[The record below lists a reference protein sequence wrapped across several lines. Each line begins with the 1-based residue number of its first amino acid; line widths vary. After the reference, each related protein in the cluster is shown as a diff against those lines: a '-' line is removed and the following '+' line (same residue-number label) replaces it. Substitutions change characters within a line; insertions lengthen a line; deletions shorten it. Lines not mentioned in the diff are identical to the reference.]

1 MIHFKSRKI
10 VIPTDFSDTSLLAIK
25 HGAFLAKYTK
35 GEVYL
40 VHIINVHY
48 LSQNV
53 FLPLARIT
61 DKKDYEQKVEIRL
74 SELAAEITKEYGI
87 VVNPIIKIGSPT
99 NEVNVV
105 AKELGADLIVLGT
118 HGYTPLEEL
127 VIGGTAM
134 KVITRSHCPTM
145 AMSEEATQ
153 FGYTKILMPIDSSAH
168 TRQKVN
174 YTLELAKEFSAHVY
188 AIALLDKD
196 EEHRHGAMDI
206 ILHQIE
212 TLAKEKQVMFSKEV
226 ISGVKNRAVTTVNY
240 GEKIGADLTVIM
252 TDQDAELSGFF
263 LGPYAQ
269 QVIHLSKVPTIAI
282 KPEEHPDNIS
292 FTLLAGTSGGF

>member
-10 VIPTDFSDTSLLAIK
+10 VIPTDFSETSMLAIK

-35 GEVYL
+35 GDVFL
-40 VHIINVHY
+40 VHIINAHY

-53 FLPLARIT
+53 FLPITRI
-61 DKKDYEQKVEIRL
+61 DNKAEYEQKVEDRL
-74 SELAAEITKEYGI
+74 NELADDVRTEYGI
-87 VVNPIIKIGSPT
+87 TVTPVIKTGSPT
-99 NEVNVV
+99 NEVNNV
-105 AKELGADLIVLGT
+105 AKELGADLVVLGT

-145 AMSEEATQ
+145 AMSQEATE
-153 FGYTKILMPIDSSAH
+153 FGYHRILLPIDNSAH

-188 AIALLDKD
+188 AIGLLDSGED
-196 EEHRHGAMDI
+196 DRRGAMDV
-206 ILHQIE
+206 ILSQIE
-212 TLAKEKQVMFSKEV
+212 KLAKEKEVMFSKEIV
-226 ISGVKNRAVTTVNY
+226 SGVKNRATATVKY
-240 GEKIGADLTVIM
+240 GEKIGADLIVIM

-282 KPEEHPDNIS
+282 KPEEHPENIS
-292 FTLLAGTSGGF
+292 FTLLSGTSGGF